1 MIRRPPR
8 STRTD
13 TLFPYTTLFRS
24 APYAAFVAE
33 AARRFGLPEAWIW
46 AIIRT
51 ESHGDP
57 YAVSP
62 AGAMGLMQIMP
73 GTWRF
78 ERARLGLGNDPF
90 DGRNNIM
97 AGGDYPSAMRPR
109 HGPVGHRAPQH
120 SGSGRL
126 GEFRQRGPP
135 LPK

>member
-1 MIRRPPR
+1 MRTTITARRQGPAALLTAALPNAATSVGTDAAIPSAESPPR
-8 STRTD
+8 QAAPGPVD
-13 TLFPYTTLFRS
+13 A

-62 AGAMGLMQIMP
+62 AGAMGRMQIMP

-78 ERARLGLGNDPF
+78 ERARLALGNDPF
-90 DGRNNIM
+90 DGRHNLL
-97 AGGDYPSAMRPR
+97 AGAHHHNPEED
-109 HGPVGHRAPQH
+109 
-120 SGSGRL
+120 
-126 GEFRQRGPP
+126 
-135 LPK
+135 